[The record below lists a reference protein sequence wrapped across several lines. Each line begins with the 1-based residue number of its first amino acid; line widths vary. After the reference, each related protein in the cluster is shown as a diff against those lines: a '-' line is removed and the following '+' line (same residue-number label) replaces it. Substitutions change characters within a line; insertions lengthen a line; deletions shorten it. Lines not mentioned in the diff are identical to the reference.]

1 MEGLILNCPKCSS
14 LESKVV
20 DSRSIHKGT
29 SIRRRREC
37 IDCSY
42 RFTSYEYI
50 QKNPIMIIKKNGDRE
65 EYKRSKIESSFHI
78 ACKKRSISEEVIQ
91 NAIIEFEEKLN
102 NISRIEVDS
111 SYIGEL
117 VMQKLKKIDKIAYIR
132 FASVYREFKD
142 LGEFQMHIENLNK

>member
-1 MEGLILNCPKCSS
+1 MEELTLNCPKCSS
-14 LESKVV
+14 LDSKVV

-50 QKNPIMIIKKNGDRE
+50 QKNPIMIIKKNGNRE
-65 EYKRSKIESSFHI
+65 AYERSKIENSFHI
-78 ACKKRSISEEVIQ
+78 ACKKRQVSEEVIQ
-91 NAIIEFEEKLN
+91 NAIVEFEEKLN
-102 NISRIEVDS
+102 NISRIEVES

-117 VMQKLKKIDKIAYIR
+117 VMRKLKTIDKIAYIR

-142 LGEFQMHIENLNK
+142 IGEFQTHIDNLKE

>member
-1 MEGLILNCPKCSS
+1 MEEWILNCPKCSS

-20 DSRSIHKGT
+20 DSRSIHKGA

-50 QKNPIMIIKKNGDRE
+50 QKNPIMIIKKNGNRE
-65 EYKRSKIESSFHI
+65 EYKRAKIENSFHI
-78 ACKKRSISEEVIQ
+78 ACKKRSISEEIIQ
-91 NAIIEFEEKLN
+91 NAIVEFEEKLN
-102 NISRIEVDS
+102 NISRIEVES

-142 LGEFQMHIENLNK
+142 LGEFQTHIENLNK

>member
-1 MEGLILNCPKCSS
+1 MKCTNCDF
-14 LESKVV
+14 LDSKVV

-50 QKNPIMIIKKNGDRE
+50 QKNPIMIIKKNGNRE
-65 EYKRSKIESSFHI
+65 AYERSKIENSFHI
-78 ACKKRSISEEVIQ
+78 ACKKRQVSEEVIQ
-91 NAIIEFEEKLN
+91 NAIVEFEEKLN
-102 NISRIEVDS
+102 NISRIEVES

-117 VMQKLKKIDKIAYIR
+117 VMRKLKTIDKIAYIR

-142 LGEFQMHIENLNK
+142 IGEFQMHINNLKK

>member
-1 MEGLILNCPKCSS
+1 LNCPKCSS

-20 DSRSIHKGT
+20 DSRSIHKGA

-65 EYKRSKIESSFHI
+65 EYDRSKIENSFHI
-78 ACKKRSISEEVIQ
+78 ACKKRRISEEIIQ
-91 NAIIEFEEKLN
+91 NAIVEFEEKLN
-102 NISRIEVDS
+102 NISRIEVES
-111 SYIGEL
+111 TYIGEL
-117 VMQKLKKIDKIAYIR
+117 VMRKLKAIDKIAYIR

-142 LGEFQMHIENLNK
+142 LGEFQTHIDNLKD

>member
-1 MEGLILNCPKCSS
+1 MEELTLNCPKCSS
-14 LESKVV
+14 LDSKVV

-50 QKNPIMIIKKNGDRE
+50 QKNPIMIIKKNGNRE
-65 EYKRSKIESSFHI
+65 AYERSKIENSFHI
-78 ACKKRSISEEVIQ
+78 ACKKRQVSEEVIQ
-91 NAIIEFEEKLN
+91 NAIVEFEEKLN
-102 NISRIEVDS
+102 NISRIEVES

-117 VMQKLKKIDKIAYIR
+117 VMRKLKTIDKIAYIR

-142 LGEFQMHIENLNK
+142 IGEFQMHIDNLKK

>member
-91 NAIIEFEEKLN
+91 SAIIEFEEKLN

-142 LGEFQMHIENLNK
+142 LGEFQTHIENLNK

>member
-1 MEGLILNCPKCSS
+1 MEELTLNCPKCSS
-14 LESKVV
+14 LDSKVV

-50 QKNPIMIIKKNGDRE
+50 QKNPIMIIKKNGNRE
-65 EYKRSKIESSFHI
+65 AYERSKIENSFHI
-78 ACKKRSISEEVIQ
+78 ACKKRQVSEEVIQ
-91 NAIIEFEEKLN
+91 NAIVEFEEKLN
-102 NISRIEVDS
+102 NISRIEVES

-117 VMQKLKKIDKIAYIR
+117 VMRKLKTIDKIAYIR

-142 LGEFQMHIENLNK
+142 IGEFQMHINNLKK

>member
-91 NAIIEFEEKLN
+91 SAIIEFEEKLN